1 MSELW
6 HGVLPAESLVEK
18 YVQRGT
24 GQPLLTTDDMG
35 DAHEVVVDDVGEVVG
50 GQLVAALVEHLVVE
64 DVAFHR
70 YVAADEVVDGYL
82 LSRLYHEAD
91 GVLFAV
97 DNHLLHLLGG
107 DGQGVAHLQTCVGI
121 VLEVLHLVALLLQ
134 LFRRVEG
141 IVGLSGVEQLP
152 DVFLVYITA
161 LALPVGTAVAT
172 EADTFIEFYSEPFE
186 ALQNIF
192 LGPRNKTM
200 GVGILNTENKFASM
214 LTGKQIVIKGCPY
227 TTNV

>member
-6 HGVLPAESLVEK
+6 HGVLPAESLVEQ
-18 YVQRGT
+18 YMQRGT
-24 GQPLLTTDDMG
+24 GQPLLTADDMG

-50 GQLVAALVEHLVVE
+50 GQLIAALVEHLVVE

-70 YVAADEVVDGYL
+70 YVAADEVVDGNL

-97 DNHLLHLLGG
+97 GNHLLHLLGG
-107 DGQGVAHLQTCVGI
+107 DGQGVAHLHTCVGV

-161 LALPVGTAVAT
+161 LALPVGTTVST